1 MCVCVCVCVYVCIYN
16 TTMIKSKYLRKSWT
30 KLKSSNR
37 VSYAPPSHHESE
49 VPPATEHW
57 ALFRACL
64 KRGFQII

>member
-1 MCVCVCVCVYVCIYN
+1 
-16 TTMIKSKYLRKSWT
+16 MIKSKYLRKSWT